1 MTEERITERT
11 DASGNV
17 TERIIERGTPGTTVV
32 ERRGGGGGVIIG
44 IIVIALIAAVAFFLV
59 DMNKGETR
67 KDAAVTEAAGK
78 VGDSAKKIGDAAE
91 KAVDK
96 IAGDKK

>member
-17 TERIIERGTPGTTVV
+17 TERVIERGTPGTTVV
-32 ERRGGGGGVIIG
+32 ERRGGGGVIMG
-44 IIVIALIAAVAFFLV
+44 IIVIALIAAIAFFLV

-67 KDAAVTEAAGK
+67 KDEAVTEAAGK

-91 KAVDK
+91 RAVDK
-96 IAGDKK
+96 LAGDKK